1 MGHAALG
8 ARQHLPLQD
17 AWCDSPT
24 SPRFRWPGVAP
35 PTPEASTLG
44 KVVWSRLQQSS
55 SSHANFLLSNQTFWV
70 KTMAESRS
78 DYVHVPLY
86 LGKKMHALA
95 ANAPTQEKGT
105 PGKGPPPCPVA
116 GDIFSS
122 FLSQRPR
129 WKKAHITLN
138 ASQRRIRRGA
148 SGTAGVGAHDLPEP
162 TQRTSACQHAP

>member
-95 ANAPTQEKGT
+95 ANTPTQEKGT
-105 PGKGPPPCPVA
+105 PGKGSPP
-116 GDIFSS
+116 
-122 FLSQRPR
+122 LPR
-129 WKKAHITLN
+129 GWGHLF
-138 ASQRRIRRGA
+138 
-148 SGTAGVGAHDLPEP
+148 
-162 TQRTSACQHAP
+162 